1 MIITARDGGIP
12 IGEIKA
18 AGYTAVQ
25 CREGGAT
32 ASEFKTGGF
41 SSADGN

>member
-1 MIITARDGGIP
+1 MITTARDGGIP
-12 IGEIKA
+12 IAEIKT

-32 ASEFKTGGF
+32 AAEFKTGGF